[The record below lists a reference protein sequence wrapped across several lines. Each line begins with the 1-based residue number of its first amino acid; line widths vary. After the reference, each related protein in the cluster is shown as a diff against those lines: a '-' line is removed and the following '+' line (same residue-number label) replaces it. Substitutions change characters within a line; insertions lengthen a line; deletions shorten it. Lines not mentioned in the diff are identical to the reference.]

1 MTFENRRCDRMQ
13 RILELLQNNPDGLQ
27 PQTIAKDSNILME
40 ITKERLFMY
49 LRELQWAGKIVM
61 LKDGRV
67 KLR

>member
-1 MTFENRRCDRMQ
+1 MTFENRRGDRMR
-13 RILELLQNNPDGLQ
+13 RILELLQNNPEGLK
-27 PQTIAKDSNILME
+27 PELIAKETDVLME

-61 LKDGRV
+61 LRDGRV